1 MTCEANT
8 EFFSYSASANS
19 DVSFSISHTNY
30 DHCYKQLF
38 GEMATI
44 LEEHA
49 NTISQLKANI
59 DTIKSDINALKIRAE
74 DPTKGVVM
82 APVLFNDC
90 YSSGGTAALSNALTI
105 LALKDSELLQKYFDE
120 IENPTPLPGDS

>member
-8 EFFSYSASANS
+8 EIFSYSVSANS
-19 DVSFSISHTNY
+19 NVSFTIHHTHY

-59 DTIKSDINALKIRAE
+59 DNIKSDINALKIRAE

-82 APVLFNDC
+82 APVIFNDC
-90 YSSGGTAALSNALTI
+90 YYSGGTAALSNALAI

-120 IENPTPLPGDS
+120 LQNPTPLPGDS